1 MRSPWN
7 LRGNIRDLHLYAG
20 LFLSPFVLVFA
31 VSVFF
36 LAHGWMPRGGEAAP
50 TRTVTDVV
58 VPEGFERW
66 KGREQ
71 VMAARAVLDRLGVGG
86 EIGFVRYQPRER
98 RISLPVSYPGLE
110 SVVEIDL
117 ATRVARISSR
127 PTGTA
132 DALVYLHKMPGPHN
146 VAIRGNAWFMR
157 VWRGFADAT
166 VYLLL
171 FLSLSGIYLWA
182 LVRAERRAGVV
193 MLLAGAGTMGGM
205 IYALVA

>member
-1 MRSPWN
+1 MNTPRT
-7 LRGNIRDLHLYAG
+7 LRGIVRDLHLYVG

-36 LAHGWMPRGGEAAP
+36 LAHAWLPKGGAGSSV
-50 TRTVTDVV
+50 RTVADVAI
-58 VPEGFERW
+58 PE

-71 VMAARAVLDRLGVGG
+71 VVAARAILDRVGVGG
-86 EIGFVRYQPRER
+86 EIGFVRYLPRER
-98 RISLPVSYPGLE
+98 RISLPVSYPGHE
-110 SVVEIDL
+110 TAVEIDL

-146 VAIRGNAWFMR
+146 VAIRGNAGFMR
-157 VWRGFADAT
+157 VWRGLADAT

-171 FLSLSGIYLWA
+171 FLSLSGVYLWA
-182 LVRAERRAGVV
+182 LARAERRVGFV

-205 IYALVA
+205 IYALAG